1 MTNYRTMMRG
11 TTEYGTATGKSV
23 ALSAFYQ
30 NAAKGIFGFLTATRL
45 WDKNP
50 FVSIQSFDGD
60 WLINGLMLCPNHSS
74 SWLVNG
80 NIETMLPFTGG
91 MFKLYA
97 HWLQH
102 DREMLT
108 GDALTAYRNN
118 LLSLDA
124 IINGTLFKKLNW
136 KYELEYGNSQL
147 RMGDEAANSLQSFE
161 HSFSLYYSPVKK
173 LSLSLVGEYYR
184 NEVAQ
189 HQYTNHFLMDAKAV
203 WKLRSNLEFTLALNN
218 ILNEKRYAYTTYT
231 QLTSFSSS
239 TPIRSRELLLSI
251 YFRP

>member
-1 MTNYRTMMRG
+1 
-11 TTEYGTATGKSV
+11 
-23 ALSAFYQ
+23 
-30 NAAKGIFGFLTATRL
+30 
-45 WDKNP
+45 
-50 FVSIQSFDGD
+50 
-60 WLINGLMLCPNHSS
+60 
-74 SWLVNG
+74 
-80 NIETMLPFTGG
+80 MLPFTGG

-97 HWLQH
+97 NWLQH
-102 DREMLT
+102 DREMFT
-108 GDALTAYRNN
+108 GDVLTSYRNN

-147 RMGDEAANSLQSFE
+147 RMGDEAANSLQGFE

-173 LSLSLVGEYYR
+173 LSLSLVGEYYH